1 MTGDERSM
9 TAAELLD
16 TVEVERLALRPG
28 DILVL
33 KCPQH
38 LTIEEFEEISAR
50 FKEMFPDT
58 KCMVL
63 DGGADI
69 AVLRAEP

>member
-1 MTGDERSM
+1 M

-16 TVEVERLALRPG
+16 VAEVERLALKPG
-28 DILVL
+28 DVLVL

-58 KCMVL
+58 KCLVL
-63 DGGADI
+63 EGGIDV
-69 AVLRAEP
+69 AVLRAEA